1 MLKDKFKQ
9 NIQGTNKE
17 AKSPSQIETKAVSM
31 IYQNL
36 ISPLDDPKVGTIQKI
51 ISLGHVKNKQ
61 TSNFPGAEKIA
72 QGIYIYI
79 S

>member
-1 MLKDKFKQ
+1 MLKNKFKQ

-17 AKSPSQIETKAVSM
+17 AKSPSQNETKAVPM
-31 IYQNL
+31 ISQNL
-36 ISPLDDPKVGTIQKI
+36 IAVLDDPKVGTMPKI

-61 TSNFPGAEKIA
+61 TSKFPGMEKIA